1 MLLNSLSVNLNS
13 NIHINNNKNEKEIE
27 KKREKY
33 KFVKKIYDERNLYM
47 KKKKKIN
54 EKIEMLKFEFEE
66 ASEPQKNIIKEKIN
80 KLKKEIE
87 KIEKE
92 IEGINIQIKYS
103 INDDT
108 QRYNLFS
115 LRRFN
120 QNIDEKIIFETKIK
134 KWISQ
139 NKKYENE
146 RKKRIKDFELKEKH
160 IFETEEK
167 EKEERKKIKIEEL
180 KNFRLK
186 QQNLKKKLHLV
197 TSTKLIK
204 DLPNI
209 PIPKEKDYYYSKSEK
224 KYITNERNLI
234 FKTLNLRKIKMKP
247 IERKSIEAFSFKI
260 DSIIKENIKKNIE
273 KSKKLIKKWKI
284 NKNQLPKRNKK
295 KKNSNEEI
303 ILSKSTIAN
312 NRKDYGNE
320 IYVKKQPKINENLKE
335 ETLNTVFK
343 NDNTKNLIKSYE
355 KKHRNNTESKYIN
368 IDNSN
373 LNWKLKLY
381 DDDFDVTYQ
390 QYLKLKRE
398 RLKNFFLMNNKLSP
412 STKSGRNSNN
422 IIYTNY
428 LTEKPVKRKIK
439 IKKKE
444 KETVEKK
451 KNEIEELYIK
461 NEIINSQI
469 KEKQEKIKIGTFDNN
484 QKTMKEIGK
493 LIINSI
499 YNNLLI
505 MDK

>member
-1 MLLNSLSVNLNS
+1 
-13 NIHINNNKNEKEIE
+13 
-27 KKREKY
+27 
-33 KFVKKIYDERNLYM
+33 
-47 KKKKKIN
+47 
-54 EKIEMLKFEFEE
+54 
-66 ASEPQKNIIKEKIN
+66 
-80 KLKKEIE
+80 
-87 KIEKE
+87 
-92 IEGINIQIKYS
+92 
-103 INDDT
+103 
-108 QRYNLFS
+108 
-115 LRRFN
+115 
-120 QNIDEKIIFETKIK
+120 
-134 KWISQ
+134 
-139 NKKYENE
+139 
-146 RKKRIKDFELKEKH
+146 
-160 IFETEEK
+160 
-167 EKEERKKIKIEEL
+167 
-180 KNFRLK
+180 
-186 QQNLKKKLHLV
+186 
-197 TSTKLIK
+197 
-204 DLPNI
+204 
-209 PIPKEKDYYYSKSEK
+209 
-224 KYITNERNLI
+224 
-234 FKTLNLRKIKMKP
+234 MKP
-247 IERKSIEAFSFKI
+247 IEKKSIEAFSFKI

-320 IYVKKQPKINENLKE
+320 IYVNKQPKINENLKE

-343 NDNTKNLIKSYE
+343 NENTKNLIKSYE

-398 RLKNFFLMNNKLSP
+398 RLKNFFLMNNKLSS

-428 LTEKPVKRKIK
+428 LTEKPIKRKIK

-444 KETVEKK
+444 KETFEKK